1 MEFLDFQIWTGP
13 WIWKFGWKC
22 GMVKDL
28 ALCKRHDDEQDRL
41 PHPFNDPR
49 FRNVAHTAHFLSNS
63 SIPDDIVSLESVD
76 RVFFFNLCL
85 QCLSIIHRDVL
96 DAVSFVADEEDLNHS
111 VCSRLADCFIVRWI
125 GNRGD
130 D

>member
-1 MEFLDFQIWTGP
+1 
-13 WIWKFGWKC
+13 
-22 GMVKDL
+22 MVKDL